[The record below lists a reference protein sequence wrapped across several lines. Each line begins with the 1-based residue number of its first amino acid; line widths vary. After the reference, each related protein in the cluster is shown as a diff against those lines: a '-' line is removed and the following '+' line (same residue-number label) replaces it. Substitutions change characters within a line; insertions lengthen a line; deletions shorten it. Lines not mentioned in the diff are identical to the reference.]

1 MAAVRGCEGWGAR
14 HPACVRTQH
23 DPGASAR
30 RHGGPWKGSL
40 HGKGFSGFPLCT
52 PAMASEDSV
61 GPARSGRAG
70 RLPPN
75 TTSSVAEKSQGAG
88 GRRAKLESG
97 GHLGESQTPQCCR
110 LCCGHANAPSL
121 LLSLLSS
128 PHVTQHVPRGSWAEQ
143 EPAGREEAGSGSF
156 REKPTQPGGSWK
168 AGVHEGGICTHPEG
182 SGGAWKRGTG
192 VLGGCESRKLE
203 KGGLGLA
210 WGCSMLWLGATTE
223 RQTCR

>member
-1 MAAVRGCEGWGAR
+1 MIRGHQPGDMGGRGKGLYVEKASLVFLFVPLRWR
-14 HPACVRTQH
+14 VRT
-23 DPGASAR
+23 ASALP
-30 RHGGPWKGSL
+30 GQEGLAGSL
-40 HGKGFSGFPLCT
+40 LTPL
-52 PAMASEDSV
+52 PV
-61 GPARSGRAG
+61 WPQ
-70 RLPPN
+70 
-75 TTSSVAEKSQGAG
+75 KSQGAG

-110 LCCGHANAPSL
+110 LCCRHANAPSL

-210 WGCSMLWLGATTE
+210 WGCSMLWAGGYH
-223 RQTCR
+223 

>member
-1 MAAVRGCEGWGAR
+1 MIRGHQPGDMGGRGKGLYVEKASLVFLFVPLRWR
-14 HPACVRTQH
+14 VRT
-23 DPGASAR
+23 ASALP
-30 RHGGPWKGSL
+30 GQEGLAGSL
-40 HGKGFSGFPLCT
+40 LTPL
-52 PAMASEDSV
+52 PV
-61 GPARSGRAG
+61 WPQ
-70 RLPPN
+70 
-75 TTSSVAEKSQGAG
+75 KSQGAG

-121 LLSLLSS
+121 LLSLLFS

-210 WGCSMLWLGATTE
+210 WGCSMLWAGGYH
-223 RQTCR
+223 